1 MDDGQADSV
10 RGRRR
15 RKKEFIFET
24 HFALVITIIS

>member
-10 RGRRR
+10 RGRR